1 MPVQLY
7 SLPNFAQYTP
17 GSSQTLFLYDDNVL
31 TYTIYAASINTTA
44 CNSLNALQAI
54 QAAERVTFTINGTD
68 YPVTINQKID
78 KGQYF
83 VMDFTEP
90 FDIPRTGP
98 TACSKIVF
106 EPGVGGINFDNS
118 DYNPQFNNYNDNRKF
133 TGGIGSG
140 KVYDVDRSKSQT
152 KPLNLTAILEG
163 TAKEAQF
170 QELNYTSVGI
180 LNSRYD
186 GSKTSEADFGIRAF
200 FNGSLF
206 KGEEF
211 ASDITGS
218 IICSKSIDER
228 EIEDFFFSVDPTFGS
243 ITGSLEPSI
252 RFEDLGVVKLKGNI
266 TGTATSIVIPKP
278 SGSIDIL
285 PDDRLELHETG
296 SSLAYERVK
305 VISVTE
311 TSNTAYT
318 LNVIRGYE
326 SEKDPEGVSNG
337 VAYHLND
344 VVRIRRIK
352 GDTIY
357 RLAGNK
363 PDYRL
368 AEKNIYVKDPEKVYY
383 IDTDGRVFWELLD
396 CTL

>member
-1 MPVQLY
+1 MTLQDFAVY
-7 SLPNFAQYTP
+7 SP
-17 GSSQTLFLYDDNVL
+17 GSSQTLFLYDDNGS
-31 TYTIYAASINTTA
+31 TYTIRAASIHTTA
-44 CNSLNALQAI
+44 CNSLNALQAL
-54 QAAERVTFTINGTD
+54 QAAERITFTINGVD
-68 YPVTINQKID
+68 YSADINVKIN

-83 VMDFTEP
+83 VVDFITT
-90 FDIPRTGP
+90 FDIPATGA

-106 EPGVGGINFDNS
+106 EPGVGGIDFDNS

-133 TGGIGSG
+133 TGGINSG

-180 LNSRYD
+180 LNSRYV
-186 GSKTSEADFGIRAF
+186 GAKTSETDFGIKAF

-252 RFEDLGVVKLKGNI
+252 RFEDLGVVKLKGAI
-266 TGTATSIVIPKP
+266 TDVATTITIPKL
-278 SGSIDIL
+278 SDSSSIF
-285 PDDRLELHETG
+285 PEDRLELHETG
-296 SSLAYERVK
+296 SSLAYERIK
-305 VISVTE
+305 VINVAE
-311 TSNTAYT
+311 ASNTALT
-318 LNVIRGYE
+318 LTVIRGYE
-326 SEKDPEGVSNG
+326 SEKDPEGVSGG
-337 VAYHLND
+337 VAYSLDD
-344 VVRIRRIK
+344 VVRVRRIK

-383 IDTDGRVFWELLD
+383 IDTDGRVYWELLD